1 MNAERLHAIALTLQK
16 ELSSSQALNKFDRL
30 IQALADQV
38 SQPSQPQYQQETS
51 DSLKDLLKTLDVAES
66 NNFSPA
72 WRESLADLGL
82 TDLLGQDLARQVN
95 NVFERNQITPAV
107 AQSELQSLRE
117 TLQMFSTAIDQI
129 VSSFNSLGVGRE
141 DLEPGE
147 CEVGILVPRNFVK
160 NELGTF
166 GDELKE
172 LNKIFG
178 VFSELATGSRSG
190 FAIKTISSSEL
201 TVFLEAVSAV
211 GACIALGLER
221 VLELYKK
228 LLEVRK
234 KQAELSSL
242 GVEKKNLKGI
252 EEHSNAIM
260 GKGIEE
266 IVSHLI
272 SEFHRSADNGR
283 KNELKVELRYALNKI
298 SNRID
303 CGFNFEIRMQA
314 PVQDE
319 ADRED
324 EDSDD
329 YELSEKHYKD
339 IAAAAK
345 TLQFLKLEGDSILRL
360 PEEASGKS
368 KEITPGI

>member
-16 ELSSSQALNKFDRL
+16 ELSSSQTLNKFDRL
-30 IQALADQV
+30 IQALANQV

-82 TDLLGQDLARQVN
+82 TGLLGQDLALQIN
-95 NVFERNQITPAV
+95 YVFERNQITPAV

-129 VSSFNSLGVGRE
+129 VSSFYSLGVGRE

-147 CEVGILVPRNFVK
+147 CEVGILVPRNFV
-160 NELGTF
+160 NNQLGTF

-178 VFSELATGSRSG
+178 VFSELATGSRPG

-201 TVFLEAVSAV
+201 TVFLEAASAV

-221 VLELYKK
+221 ILELYKK
-228 LLEVRK
+228 LLEIRK
-234 KQAELSSL
+234 IQAELSSL
-242 GVEKKNLKGI
+242 GLEKKNLKGI
-252 EEHSNAIM
+252 EEHSNAMM

-266 IVSHLI
+266 IASHLI

-283 KNELKVELRYALNKI
+283 KNELKVELKYALNKI

-319 ADRED
+319 ADREG

-345 TLQFLKLEGDSILRL
+345 TLQFLKLEGDSILHL

-368 KEITPGI
+368 KENNPGI